1 MALLIF
7 AGLYET
13 GSLRSVLRV
22 GTVAGKME
30 DGSDQ
35 RRNRIVEPKKRTH
48 ICSDVSLH
56 SGSRVDLRSCIG
68 SLIAGKDV

>member
-13 GSLRSVLRV
+13 GREFEKHLEGWNSCWE
-22 GTVAGKME
+22 ME

-35 RRNRIVEPKKRTH
+35 RRVGLLSLRKEHRFVVMSICIV
-48 ICSDVSLH
+48 
-56 SGSRVDLRSCIG
+56 GQG
-68 SLIAGKDV
+68 